1 MFVVGNLVGAIA
13 GVINTL
19 LGLYTFIIIG
29 AVIVSWVNPD
39 PWNPIVRF
47 LRAATD
53 PFLNVFRR
61 VLPGFLV
68 GGSGIDFS
76 PLVALIVVEF
86 VRRFVVGSLNSV
98 ALRMG

>member
-13 GVINTL
+13 GVVNTL
-19 LGLYTFIIIG
+19 LGLYTFVIIAA
-29 AVIVSWVNPD
+29 AVVSWVSPD
-39 PWNPIVRF
+39 PYNPIVRF

-53 PFLNVFRR
+53 PLLNVFRR
-61 VLPGFLV
+61 ILPGFLV

-86 VRRFVVGSLNSV
+86 VRRFLVGSLNSV

>member
-19 LGLYTFIIIG
+19 LGLYTFVIIAA
-29 AVIVSWVNPD
+29 AVISWVNPD

-53 PFLNVFRR
+53 PYLNVFRR
-61 VLPGFLV
+61 ILPGFLV

-86 VRRFVVGSLNSV
+86 VRRFLVGSLNSM
-98 ALRMG
+98 ALRIE

>member
-13 GVINTL
+13 GVISTL
-19 LGLYTFIIIG
+19 LGLYSFVII
-29 AVIVSWVNPD
+29 AAALVSWVSPD
-39 PWNPIVRF
+39 PWNPIVQF
-47 LRAATD
+47 LRKATD

-61 VLPGFLV
+61 ILPGFLV

>member
-19 LGLYTFIIIG
+19 LGLYTFMIIG
-29 AVIVSWVNPD
+29 AVIVSWVNAD
-39 PWNPIVRF
+39 PWNPIVGF

-76 PLVALIVVEF
+76 PLVALIVIEF
-86 VRRFVVGSLNSV
+86 VRRFVVGNLNSI

>member
-13 GVINTL
+13 GVLNTL
-19 LGLYTFIIIG
+19 LGLYSFIII
-29 AVIVSWVNPD
+29 ASALVTWVNPD

-47 LRAATD
+47 LRRATD

-61 VLPGFLV
+61 ILPGFLG

-76 PLVALIVVEF
+76 PLVALVVIEF
-86 VRRFVVGSLNSV
+86 VRRFAVGSLNDI
-98 ALRMG
+98 ALRIG